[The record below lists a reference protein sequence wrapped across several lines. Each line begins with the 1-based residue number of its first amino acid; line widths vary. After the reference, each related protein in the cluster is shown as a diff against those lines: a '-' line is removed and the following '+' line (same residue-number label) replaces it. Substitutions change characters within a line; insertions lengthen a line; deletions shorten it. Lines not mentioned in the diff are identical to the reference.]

1 MLFRIYPRMEPPPTR
16 YRASITKRFTLKNGE
31 QRGVRNPPRTGGPA
45 VLRGPYPC
53 LFTENQPQRFGSDRT
68 PPKAEKNGGPGRTAL
83 SKNPPSVRRRGGLTR
98 G

>member
-16 YRASITKRFTLKNGE
+16 YRASITKSTLKNGE

-83 SKNPPSVRRRGGLTR
+83 SNNPPSVRRRGGLTR